1 MIDRRQVSAGMLAL
15 GVACLAGPR
24 SAAAQAGS
32 AKSAAALPPKS
43 PMGIASTAMSM
54 HLRGMDG
61 VPGMRDDPV
70 RYLEYL
76 RSLGAGG
83 IQHAVSTDLPRFKS
97 RLDELGMWYEGEARL
112 PARLSDDLADF
123 EQSCKNSAFLGATV
137 MRAVSR
143 PPAGSSGRRYE
154 SFTSY
159 EQYKAWEKE
168 ANAIVEK
175 CLPIAERH
183 KVAIALENHK
193 DRTAEEHAAFLKRVS
208 SEYLGALVDPGNN
221 MALME
226 DVGETLAL
234 IGPYAKAC
242 SLKDMGVAPY
252 DQGFLLSEV
261 RFGTG
266 SFDQKGVFDTLR
278 RYNPKILPTT
288 ELITRDPLRVPMLAD
303 DYYRSLPARRAKR
316 DSWMAMVRAK
326 QTKLPTVAEL
336 TPAQRLQAE
345 EDNNRSVMD
354 WGRQNLA

>member
-1 MIDRRQVSAGMLAL
+1 MIDRRQISAGMLAL
-15 GVACLAGPR
+15 GVASLAGPR
-24 SAAAQAGS
+24 TAVAQAR
-32 AKSAAALPPKS
+32 AALPPKS

-61 VPGMRDDPV
+61 SPGMRDDPV

-97 RLDELGMWYEGEARL
+97 RLDALGMWYEGEARL
-112 PARLSDDLADF
+112 PARLSDDVAEF

-143 PPAGSSGRRYE
+143 PPTGTSGRRYE
-154 SFTSY
+154 GFTSY
-159 EQYKAWEKE
+159 EQYKEWEKE

-175 CLPIAERH
+175 CLPIAERY

-193 DRTAEEHAAFLKRVS
+193 DRTGEEHAAFLKRVS
-208 SEYLGALVDPGNN
+208 SEYLGALVDPGNSL
-221 MALME
+221 ALME
-226 DVGETLAL
+226 DVSETLAL

-242 SLKDMGVAPY
+242 SLKDMAVAPY
-252 DQGFLLSEV
+252 EQGFLLSEV

-266 SFDQKGVFDTLR
+266 SFDQKRVFDTLR

-288 ELITRDPLRVPMLAD
+288 ELITRDPLRVPMLSD
-303 DYYRSLPARRAKR
+303 DYYRSLPTRRARR

-326 QTKLPTVAEL
+326 QKALPTVAQL

-345 EDNNRSVMD
+345 EDNNRAVMD
-354 WGRQNLA
+354 WGRRHLA

>member
-1 MIDRRQVSAGMLAL
+1 MIDRRQMSVGMLAF
-15 GVACLAGPR
+15 GAACLASPR
-24 SAAAQAGS
+24 AAVAQAQ
-32 AKSAAALPPKS
+32 AALPPKS

-54 HLRGMDG
+54 HLRGIEG

-76 RSLGAGG
+76 RSIGAGG

-97 RLDELGMWYEGEARL
+97 KLDELGMWYEGEARL
-112 PARLSDDLADF
+112 PARLSDDVAEF

-143 PPAGSSGRRYE
+143 PPVGTSGRRYE
-154 SFTSY
+154 GFTSY

-193 DRTAEEHAAFLKRVS
+193 DRTAEELAAFLKRAS
-208 SEYLGALVDPGNN
+208 SEYLGALVDPGNSL
-221 MALME
+221 ALME
-226 DVGETLAL
+226 DVNETLAL

-242 SLKDMGVAPY
+242 SLKDMGVAP
-252 DQGFLLSEV
+252 DAQGFLLSEV
-261 RFGTG
+261 RFGAG
-266 SFDQKGVFDTLR
+266 SFDQKGVFETLR
-278 RYNPKILPTT
+278 RHNPKILPTT
-288 ELITRDPLRVPMLAD
+288 ELITRDPLRVPMLSD
-303 DYYRSLPARRAKR
+303 DYYRSLPMRRAKR
-316 DSWMAMVRAK
+316 DSWMAMIRAK
-326 QTKLPTVAEL
+326 QTTLPTVAQL

-354 WGRQNLA
+354 WGRQHLA